1 VEKQSLEVLDCMDN
15 LAAQLSIPTT
25 SLISHLGLASLF
37 LTPDFSTE
45 VHRGMLQHLFSK
57 SQVSFPQTTG
67 CTQAVL
73 DVVINI

>member
-45 VHRGMLQHLFSK
+45 VHSRVLQHLFTK
-57 SQVSFPQTTG
+57 SHLLSSDNWLHTGSFG
-67 CTQAVL
+67 CCY
-73 DVVINI
+73 